1 VRILLL
7 FWLALTLNAETG
19 YDAWLR
25 YVPVRDAKLPTTVVM
40 LDDSAALR
48 SAREEL
54 ERGVRGMLGKNL
66 HAATM
71 MPDADCII
79 VGTLPEVRRAVPDIE
94 LPQTLAEDS
103 YILKAARMRGH
114 FAVLV
119 ASSTE
124 RGVLYGTFALL
135 RKVALGED
143 MQHMN
148 ETHTP
153 LAPIRWTNEWD
164 NLDGSIERG
173 YAGRS
178 IFFEGGNV
186 VADLHRAGDYARLLA
201 SIGINGCTVNNVNA
215 NTRLI
220 TPAFLPQLARIA
232 DAFRP
237 WGVRLSIAVDF
248 SSPKLVGHLDTF
260 DPLDPKVAEWWK
272 QKADEIYR
280 AIPDLAGFLLKAD
293 SEGRVGPST
302 YGRSHA
308 DAANVIARAL
318 KPHGGVLVYRGFV
331 YDHHMDWRI
340 LKNDRA
346 RAAYDNFAKLDGQF
360 DDNALVQIKYG
371 PIDFQ
376 VREPVSPLIGALKAT
391 NQTLEFQVTQEY
403 TGQQRHLCFLLP
415 MWKEVLDFDLHAADR
430 STPVKEIVSGKTFHR
445 PLGGFVAVTNVGTDR
460 NWLGHDL
467 AMANLF
473 AFGRIAWDA
482 DLTAKQIIDEWTRL
496 TFGNDPSVVNPIAKM
511 QLESWSVYEKY
522 TGPLGAGGLTDII
535 GVHYGPGIESSER
548 NGWGQWHRAD
558 ENGIGMDR
566 TVATGTGFIGQYSP
580 PVASLYESL
589 ETCPDNLL
597 LFMHHVT
604 YTHILHS
611 GKTVIQHIYDS
622 HYEGAAEA
630 QTFPERWKTL
640 RGKID
645 EERYRAVLGKLEYQ
659 AGHAIVWRD
668 AVCNWFEKMS
678 HMEDARGRVGHY
690 PGRIEAESMAL
701 DGYAVTDVTPWETA
715 SGGKAITCPAAK
727 CAALTRFSGQ
737 RGHYS
742 VSVEY
747 FDQNSGAANYELQAG
762 GKILGRW
769 TADMALPTNKLNGH
783 SSTRYTVSGVALA
796 PGDNIRISGW
806 PQGGELAGLDYIE
819 IEPAAK

>member
-1 VRILLL
+1 VKLFVLLL
-7 FWLALTLNAETG
+7 VAAALHAESG

-25 YVPVRDAKLPTTVVM
+25 YVPVRAQKLPPVVIA
-40 LDDSAALR
+40 LGDSAVLR
-48 SAREEL
+48 SARDEIS
-54 ERGVRGMLGKNL
+54 RGAQGMLGEKLRISN
-66 HAATM
+66 TISSG
-71 MPDADCII
+71 DCI
-79 VGTLPEVRRAVPDIE
+79 VLGTLAALRRVTPDIE
-94 LPQTLAEDS
+94 LPQTLVEDS
-103 YILKAARMRGH
+103 YVLKAAKARGR
-114 FAVLV
+114 FVLVV
-119 ASSTE
+119 ASSND

-143 MQHMN
+143 WRQVK
-148 ETHTP
+148 ETHVP

-186 VADLHRAGDYARLLA
+186 LADLHRAGDYARLLG
-201 SIGINGCTVNNVNA
+201 SVGINGCTINNVNA
-215 NTRLI
+215 NVRVI
-220 TPAFLPQLARIA
+220 TPEFLPQLTRLAA
-232 DAFRP
+232 AFRP

-248 SSPKLVGHLDTF
+248 SSPKLIGHLDTF

-280 AIPDLAGFLLKAD
+280 AVPDLAGFLLKAD

-302 YGRSHA
+302 YGRTHA

-331 YDHHMDWRI
+331 YDHHMDWRN

-391 NQTLEFQVTQEY
+391 NETLEFQVTQEY
-403 TGQQRHLCFLLP
+403 TGQQRHVCFLLP
-415 MWKEVLDFDLHAADR
+415 MWKEILDFDLHAADR
-430 STPVKEIVSGKTFHR
+430 PTSVKEMVSGKAFHR
-445 PLGGFVAVTNVGTDR
+445 PLGGFVAVANVGRDQ

-467 AMANLF
+467 AMANLY
-473 AFGRIAWDA
+473 AFGRIAWNPDV
-482 DLTAKQIIDEWTRL
+482 TAHQIIDEWTRL
-496 TFGNDPSVVNPIAKM
+496 TFGSDPSVVDTIGKM

-522 TGPLGAGGLTDII
+522 TGPLGVGGLTDII

-558 ENGIGMDR
+558 ANGIGMDR
-566 TVATGTGFIGQYSP
+566 TVATGTGFIGQYAP
-580 PVASLYESL
+580 AVASVYESL
-589 ETCPDNLL
+589 KTCPDNLL
-597 LFMHHVT
+597 LFMHHVP
-604 YTHILHS
+604 YTHVLHS

-630 QTFPERWKTL
+630 QTFPQRWTML

-645 EERYRAVLGKLEYQ
+645 EERYQAVLAKLTYQ

-668 AVCNWFEKMS
+668 AVCNWFAKTS
-678 HMEDARGRVGHY
+678 HIEDAKGRVGHH
-690 PGRIEAESMAL
+690 PGRIEAEGMSL
-701 DGYAVTDVTPWETA
+701 EGYGEVDVAPWETA
-715 SGGKAITCPAAK
+715 SGGKAVT
-727 CAALTRFSGQ
+727 CAAVQCSAATHFIGK
-737 RGHYS
+737 RGRYDL
-742 VSVEY
+742 SVEY
-747 FDQNSGAANYELQAG
+747 FDQNNGAARYEIATG
-762 GKILGRW
+762 GKTLGQW
-769 TADMALPTNKLNGH
+769 TADMPLPTNKLNGH
-783 SSTRYTVSGVALA
+783 SSTRHTVRDVKLA
-796 PGDNIRISGW
+796 PGDEIRIIGK
-806 PQGGELAGLDYIE
+806 PQGGEAASLDYLE
-819 IEPAAK
+819 IRPTSK

>member
-1 VRILLL
+1 VRLFLLL
-7 FWLALTLNAETG
+7 WLASGLNAESG

-25 YVPVRDAKLPTTVVM
+25 YVPVRGAKLPSAVVT
-40 LDDSAALR
+40 LDDSAVMT

-54 ERGVRGMLGKNL
+54 NRGVLGMLRTSL
-66 HAATM
+66 RVETT
-71 MPDADCII
+71 MPDGDCI
-79 VGTLPEVRRAVPDIE
+79 VLGTLPEIRRAAPDIA
-94 LPQTLAEDS
+94 LPRMMADDG
-103 YILKAARMRGH
+103 YILKAARIRGH
-114 FAVLV
+114 FVLLV
-119 ASSTE
+119 ASSTD

-135 RKVALGED
+135 RKIAIEED
-143 MQHMN
+143 TRHVN
-148 ETHTP
+148 ETHVP

-186 VADLHRAGDYARLLA
+186 AADLRQASDYARLLA
-201 SIGINGCTVNNVNA
+201 SVGIDGCTVNNVNA
-215 NTRLI
+215 NPRVI
-220 TPAFLPQLARIA
+220 TPEFLPQLARIA

-272 QKADEIYR
+272 QKADEIYG

-331 YDHHMDWRI
+331 YDHHMDWRN

-346 RAAYDNFAKLDGQF
+346 RAAYDNFAKLDGHF
-360 DDNALVQIKYG
+360 DGNVLVQIKYG

-391 NQTLEFQVTQEY
+391 NQALEFQVTQEY

-415 MWKEVLDFDLHAADR
+415 MWKEILDFDLHASGQPTR
-430 STPVKEIVSGKTFHR
+430 VKDIVSGKVFHR
-445 PLGGFVAVTNVGTDR
+445 PLGGFVAVTNVGRDR

-467 AMANLF
+467 AMANLY

-482 DLTAKQIIDEWTRL
+482 DLTAKQIVDEWTRM
-496 TFGNDPSVVNPIAKM
+496 TFGSDPSVVNTIAKM

-558 ENGIGMDR
+558 EHRIGMDR

-580 PVASLYESL
+580 PLASLYESL

-597 LFMHHVT
+597 LFMHHVA
-604 YTHILHS
+604 YTHVLHS

-645 EERYRAVLGKLEYQ
+645 EERYQAVLGKLEYQ

-668 AVCNWFEKMS
+668 AICNWFEKTS
-678 HMEDARGRVGHY
+678 HIEDAQGRAGHHL
-690 PGRIEAESMAL
+690 GRIEAESMSL
-701 DGYAVTDVTPWETA
+701 DGYVVTDVTSWEAYRSYGDGRHPA
-715 SGGKAITCPAAK
+715 SP
-727 CAALTRFSGQ
+727 RRSR
-737 RGHYS
+737 RG
-742 VSVEY
+742 
-747 FDQNSGAANYELQAG
+747 A
-762 GKILGRW
+762 
-769 TADMALPTNKLNGH
+769 
-783 SSTRYTVSGVALA
+783 
-796 PGDNIRISGW
+796 
-806 PQGGELAGLDYIE
+806 
-819 IEPAAK
+819 

>member
-1 VRILLL
+1 VL
-7 FWLALTLNAETG
+7 WLVASLNAETG

-25 YVPVRDAKLPTTVVM
+25 YVPVHGATLPPTLVT
-40 LDDSAALR
+40 LDDSVLMR
-48 SAREEL
+48 SAREEMS
-54 ERGVRGMLGKNL
+54 RGVLGMLRKSL
-66 HAATM
+66 RAETTM
-71 MPDADCII
+71 PNGDCILL
-79 VGTLPEVRRAVPDIE
+79 GTLPAVRRAVPDVE
-94 LPQTLAEDS
+94 LPETLGEDA
-103 YILKAARMRGH
+103 YVLKAVRIGGRS
-114 FAVLV
+114 VLLV
-119 ASSTE
+119 VSSND

-143 MQHMN
+143 LQRMD

-186 VADLHRAGDYARLLA
+186 LADLRRAGDYARLLA
-201 SIGINGCTVNNVNA
+201 SIGIDGCTVNNVNA
-215 NTRLI
+215 NVRVI
-220 TPAFLPQLARIA
+220 TPEFLPQLVRLA

-237 WGVRLSIAVDF
+237 WGVHLSIAVDF

-280 AIPDLAGFLLKAD
+280 AIPDLGGFLLKAD

-302 YGRSHA
+302 YGRTHA

-331 YDHHMDWRI
+331 YDHHMDWRN

-346 RAAYDNFAKLDGQF
+346 RAAYDNFARLDGQF

-376 VREPVSPLIGALKAT
+376 VREPVSPLIGALHAT
-391 NQTLEFQVTQEY
+391 NETLEFQVTQEY

-415 MWKEVLDFDLHAADR
+415 MWKEILDFDLHAADR
-430 STPVKEIVSGKTFHR
+430 PTPVKEIVSGKAFHR
-445 PLGGFVAVTNVGTDR
+445 PLGGFVAVTNVGRDP

-467 AMANLF
+467 AVANLY
-473 AFGRIAWDA
+473 AFGRIAWNA

-496 TFGNDPSVVNPIAKM
+496 TFGSDPHVVDAITKM
-511 QLESWSVYEKY
+511 QLESWRVYEEY

-535 GVHYGPGIESSER
+535 GAHYGPGIESSER

-558 ENGIGMDR
+558 EKGVGMDR
-566 TVATGTGFIGQYSP
+566 TVATGTGFIGQYTP

-589 ETCPDNLL
+589 ATCPDNLL
-597 LFMHHVT
+597 LFMHHVPYT
-604 YTHILHS
+604 YALHS

-622 HYEGAAEA
+622 HYDGAEEA
-630 QTFPERWKTL
+630 QRFPRRWQTL

-645 EERYRAVLGKLEYQ
+645 EERYQAVLGRLEYQ

-668 AVCNWFEKMS
+668 AVCNWFEKAS
-678 HMEDARGRVGHY
+678 HIQDAQGRVGHH
-690 PGRIEAESMAL
+690 PGRIEAESMSL
-701 DGYAVTDVTPWETA
+701 DGYTVTGVQPWETA
-715 SGGKAITCPAAK
+715 SGGKAVTCQAAQ
-727 CAALTRFSGQ
+727 CTSVMRFNEQGG
-737 RGHYS
+737 RYDM
-742 VSVEY
+742 SVEY
-747 FDQNSGAANYELQAG
+747 FDQNNGAAHYDLSVG
-762 GKILGRW
+762 GKVLGRW
-769 TADMALPTNKLNGH
+769 TADRALPTNKLDGH
-783 SSTRYTVSGVALA
+783 SSTRYTVTGVKLA
-796 PGDNIRISGW
+796 PGDEIRITGR
-806 PQGGELAGLDYIE
+806 PQGGELASLDYLE
-819 IEPAAK
+819 LQPAGK